1 MTAEKIAA
9 LDSFSPETRTAALNA
24 LAAGS
29 FPEPGAN
36 FNMHCHSFF
45 SYNADGWSPSRVAYE
60 CRSRGLCAAALC
72 DFDVLDGL
80 EEFLA
85 AGRLLALRTAVHLET
100 RAYVPELA
108 ACDISSPGEP
118 GVTYIMGC
126 GFVRE
131 PAAGTPQAATLS
143 ALREGAQERN
153 LALIARVN
161 AALPAIAIDYARD
174 VLPLT
179 PKGVATERHIV
190 RAYRVQAEKTF
201 ADAAA
206 RAVFWAPL
214 LACDAA
220 AYPALEAVLP
230 KLEDLIRNALAKRGG
245 IGYIQPDEETFPLAD
260 DFTRWVK
267 ACDAIPTIA
276 WLDGTSGGEADA
288 GRLLDLMTAKG
299 CAALNIIPDRNWNLK
314 RPDEAAVKQ
323 AKLAEIIAG
332 CVARDL
338 PVNIGTE
345 MNKGGLP
352 FVDELAGPVLHRY
365 APVFVQGMQ
374 VMIGQSVLARYAEAP
389 YLGARAVAE
398 FPDPA
403 RRNAFYAAVG
413 ALPALTEA
421 AAARLQDAGPDKAF
435 SLLADA
441 AHHGQTAHG
450 RVQIV

>member
-9 LDSFSPETRTAALNA
+9 LDSFSPETRAAALNA
-24 LAAGS
+24 LAAGT

-60 CRSRGLCAAALC
+60 CRARGLCAAALC

-108 ACDISSPGEP
+108 SCDISSPGEP

-126 GFVRE
+126 GFARE
-131 PAAGTPQAATLS
+131 PEADTPQATTLA
-143 ALREGAQERN
+143 ALRQGAQERN

-190 RAYRVQAEKTF
+190 RAYRVQAEKAF
-201 ADAAA
+201 ADAVA
-206 RAVFWAPL
+206 RAAFWAPL
-214 LACDAA
+214 LACNETD
-220 AYPALEAVLP
+220 YPALEATLP
-230 KLEDLIRNALAKRGG
+230 KLEDRIRNALAKRGG
-245 IGYIQPDEETFPLAD
+245 IGYIQPDETTFPLAD

-276 WLDGTSGGEADA
+276 WLDGTSDGEADA
-288 GRLLDLMTAKG
+288 DRLLDLMTAKG

-314 RPDEAAVKQ
+314 SPDEAATKQ
-323 AKLAEIIAG
+323 AKLAEIVAG

-345 MNKGGLP
+345 MNKAGLP
-352 FVDELAGPVLHRY
+352 FVDDLSGQVLSRFKQSFLRGARIMVGHSIMLRY
-365 APVFVQGMQ
+365 AGISYVTCDCELQKKNDCLEK
-374 VMIGQSVLARYAEAP
+374 I
-389 YLGARAVAE
+389 
-398 FPDPA
+398 
-403 RRNAFYAAVG
+403 G
-413 ALPALTEA
+413 ALPPLTREIVA
-421 AAARLQDAGPDKAF
+421 KLRDAGEGKAHDVVQDAVKRG
-435 SLLADA
+435 SW
-441 AHHGQTAHG
+441 
-450 RVQIV
+450 

>member
-1 MTAEKIAA
+1 
-9 LDSFSPETRTAALNA
+9 
-24 LAAGS
+24 
-29 FPEPGAN
+29 
-36 FNMHCHSFF
+36 MHCHSFF

-421 AAARLQDAGPDKAF
+421 TAARLQDAGPDKAF

>member
-1 MTAEKIAA
+1 
-9 LDSFSPETRTAALNA
+9 
-24 LAAGS
+24 
-29 FPEPGAN
+29 

>member
-9 LDSFSPETRTAALNA
+9 LDSFSPETRAAALNA
-24 LAAGS
+24 LAAGT
-29 FPEPGAN
+29 FPESGAN

-108 ACDISSPGEP
+108 TCDISSPGEP

-126 GFVRE
+126 GFARE
-131 PAAGTPQAATLS
+131 PEAGTPQATTLA
-143 ALREGAQERN
+143 ALRHGAQERN

-190 RAYRVQAEKTF
+190 RAYRVQAEKAF
-201 ADAAA
+201 VDATTRAA
-206 RAVFWAPL
+206 FWAPL
-214 LACDAA
+214 LACNETD
-220 AYPALEAVLP
+220 YPTLEAVLP
-230 KLEDLIRNALAKRGG
+230 KLEDRIRNALAKRGG
-245 IGYIQPDEETFPLAD
+245 IGYIQPDEKTFPLAD

-267 ACDAIPTIA
+267 SCDAIPTIA
-276 WLDGTSGGEADA
+276 WLDGTSDGEADA
-288 GRLLDLMTAKG
+288 DRLLDLMTAKG

-314 RPDEAAVKQ
+314 SPDEAATKQ
-323 AKLAEIIAG
+323 AKLAEIVAG
-332 CVARDL
+332 CVARNL

-352 FVDELAGPVLHRY
+352 FVDDLAGPVLSRY
-365 APVFVQGMQ
+365 ASVFVQGMQ
-374 VMIGQSVLARYAEAP
+374 IMVGQSVLARYADAP
-389 YLGARAVAE
+389 YLGTRAVAE
-398 FPDPA
+398 FPDRA
-403 RRNAFYAAVG
+403 QRNAFYAAVG
-413 ALPALTEA
+413 ALPALTDQT
-421 AAARLQDAGPDKAF
+421 AARLQDAGPDKAF

-441 AHHGQTAHG
+441 T
-450 RVQIV
+450 RN